1 MLSNEKIIF
10 KNLNHRI
17 NDLVLLNEAYQK
29 QLAKYEDIFN
39 NLESQIHNLKVIRQN
54 CNLKEEIYQNEK
66 LEIIQKDQKILELQ
80 TDIINLKIEHEKYKN
95 KKEMEYENDVNAV
108 KNFYDTNLLKN
119 NTAQVVEEANKQFYQ
134 QILKLENII
143 INFKEEQRKL
153 DIKKEIEFERRMSK
167 MKKKMLDY
175 IKEGQK
181 SKQYLSKEQLRL
193 NDKLSVIN
201 KNTLLNELDFQ
212 SMQLEDLLKQR
223 AQLDSIISGMKSDL
237 EIHKKLEKILTEKNK
252 EYTNMIKVLS
262 TKIESKGKVDE
273 MNENLESKDT
283 LKKELSSKL
292 KQFRLVK
299 PNSKFI
305 RINNQNNIRSLDK
318 RENKVKSES
327 NNIKQ
332 NFNEEIKIK
341 NFGKTS
347 VGFRNNLKDDDIN
360 ENQDLVF
367 LRKELIKKIKESE
380 DYRSKFEYYKTKLD
394 LINKKYGNIMQL
406 FEGVLVNIYEDKNMK
421 YIKNIFINLEDF
433 KQCNFETLSS
443 EQKYSIVL
451 LIIKYLMPLINPHNL
466 PYKFKSLFSNV
477 DDVTFINEKTEKG
490 NNLLSSTSSYVSSN
504 YKEKSNR
511 HIAVKSRIKS
521 SSSDFG
527 KTQLFFD
534 NKYHKQLNNL
544 YSSTNVLNS
553 NENTLTRNK
562 KPKNKEFLKF
572 LSRESSE
579 KSLGTYGFG
588 YKYGALLKNFFTS
601 LEADSFNP
609 IIFKIDLIEIKNC

>member
-80 TDIINLKIEHEKYKN
+80 TDIINLKIEHERYKN

-406 FEGVLVNIYEDKNMK
+406 FEGVLVSIYEDKNMK

-601 LEADSFNP
+601 LEADSFNNNKLEKGYSL
-609 IIFKIDLIEIKNC
+609 FNV

>member
-327 NNIKQ
+327 NSIKQ

-490 NNLLSSTSSYVSSN
+490 NYLLSSTSSYVSSN

-601 LEADSFNP
+601 LEADSFNNNKLEKGYSL
-609 IIFKIDLIEIKNC
+609 FNV

>member
-80 TDIINLKIEHEKYKN
+80 TDIINLKIEHERYKN

-511 HIAVKSRIKS
+511 HYAVKSRIKS

-601 LEADSFNP
+601 LEADSFNNNKLEKGYSL
-609 IIFKIDLIEIKNC
+609 FNV

>member
-80 TDIINLKIEHEKYKN
+80 TDIINLKIEHERYKN

-490 NNLLSSTSSYVSSN
+490 NYLLSSTSSYVSSN

-579 KSLGTYGFG
+579 KSLGTFGFG

-601 LEADSFNP
+601 LEADSFNNNKLEKGYSL
-609 IIFKIDLIEIKNC
+609 FNV

>member
-17 NDLVLLNEAYQK
+17 NDLGLLNEAYPK
-29 QLAKYEDIFN
+29 QLAKYDDIFN

-451 LIIKYLMPLINPHNL
+451 LNINN
-466 PYKFKSLFSNV
+466 KIFNAFN
-477 DDVTFINEKTEKG
+477 
-490 NNLLSSTSSYVSSN
+490 
-504 YKEKSNR
+504 
-511 HIAVKSRIKS
+511 KS
-521 SSSDFG
+521 S
-527 KTQLFFD
+527 
-534 NKYHKQLNNL
+534 
-544 YSSTNVLNS
+544 
-553 NENTLTRNK
+553 
-562 KPKNKEFLKF
+562 
-572 LSRESSE
+572 
-579 KSLGTYGFG
+579 
-588 YKYGALLKNFFTS
+588 
-601 LEADSFNP
+601 
-609 IIFKIDLIEIKNC
+609 

>member
-406 FEGVLVNIYEDKNMK
+406 FEGVLVDIYEDKNMK

-601 LEADSFNP
+601 LEADSFNNNKLEKGYSL
-609 IIFKIDLIEIKNC
+609 FNV

>member
-490 NNLLSSTSSYVSSN
+490 NYLLSSTLYASS
-504 YKEKSNR
+504 KEKSNR

-601 LEADSFNP
+601 LEADSFNNNKLEKGYSL
-609 IIFKIDLIEIKNC
+609 FNV

>member
-601 LEADSFNP
+601 LEADSFNNNKLEKGYSL
-609 IIFKIDLIEIKNC
+609 FNV

>member
-80 TDIINLKIEHEKYKN
+80 TDIINLKIEHERYKN

-327 NNIKQ
+327 NSIKQ

-601 LEADSFNP
+601 LEADSFNNNKLEKGYSL
-609 IIFKIDLIEIKNC
+609 FNV

>member
-1 MLSNEKIIF
+1 
-10 KNLNHRI
+10 
-17 NDLVLLNEAYQK
+17 
-29 QLAKYEDIFN
+29 
-39 NLESQIHNLKVIRQN
+39 
-54 CNLKEEIYQNEK
+54 
-66 LEIIQKDQKILELQ
+66 
-80 TDIINLKIEHEKYKN
+80 
-95 KKEMEYENDVNAV
+95 
-108 KNFYDTNLLKN
+108 
-119 NTAQVVEEANKQFYQ
+119 
-134 QILKLENII
+134 
-143 INFKEEQRKL
+143 
-153 DIKKEIEFERRMSK
+153 
-167 MKKKMLDY
+167 
-175 IKEGQK
+175 
-181 SKQYLSKEQLRL
+181 
-193 NDKLSVIN
+193 
-201 KNTLLNELDFQ
+201 
-212 SMQLEDLLKQR
+212 
-223 AQLDSIISGMKSDL
+223 
-237 EIHKKLEKILTEKNK
+237 
-252 EYTNMIKVLS
+252 MIKVLS

-490 NNLLSSTSSYVSSN
+490 NNLLSSTSYVSSN

-562 KPKNKEFLKF
+562 KPKNKDFLKF

-601 LEADSFNP
+601 LEADSFNNNKLEKGYSL
-609 IIFKIDLIEIKNC
+609 FNV

>member
-273 MNENLESKDT
+273 MNENLESKDN

-562 KPKNKEFLKF
+562 KPKNKDFLKF

-601 LEADSFNP
+601 LEADSFNNNKLEKGYSL
-609 IIFKIDLIEIKNC
+609 FNV

>member
-80 TDIINLKIEHEKYKN
+80 TDIINLKIEHERYKN

-601 LEADSFNP
+601 LEADSFNNNKLEKGYSL
-609 IIFKIDLIEIKNC
+609 FNV

>member
-490 NNLLSSTSSYVSSN
+490 NYLLSSTSSYVSYN

-601 LEADSFNP
+601 LEADSFNNNKLEKGYSL
-609 IIFKIDLIEIKNC
+609 FNV

>member
-572 LSRESSE
+572 LSRELSE

-601 LEADSFNP
+601 LEADSFNNNKLEKGYSL
-609 IIFKIDLIEIKNC
+609 FNV